1 MQIYSSLP
9 KKGPVKH
16 FETMA
21 QNNQIDETIAVVSYD
36 EFEPASVVGF
46 NKVKLNKAGGKNVG
60 INNKQAKQTLFIS
73 APLMTSWGI
82 KKYTDE
88 TSGKISYEMQL
99 QFPQPGSQYDT
110 PEEQEFLAKMKEFE
124 AIAKDHVRQNC
135 RELLNKPKLS
145 EEGMDLLWN
154 PMFRYPLKDVG
165 GGCKEPDYD
174 RAPSMK
180 VKVGFWGG
188 KWDDKMEIYDL
199 QENLMFPNPEDPSIT
214 PDLLIPEG
222 GATKTALCIKCGGIY
237 FASGK
242 CGVTWR
248 LHQAI
253 VKPKP
258 KMGGKCLVKL
268 PASVAARLEADDD
281 EPQQAESK
289 QTKVQAAIVEDSDE
303 EGEDAEE
310 EGVADNEPEPVFT
323 KTVKKS
329 VKKVVRKKAD

>member
-1 MQIYSSLP
+1 
-9 KKGPVKH
+9 
-16 FETMA
+16 MA
-21 QNNQIDETIAVVSYD
+21 QSNQIDETIAVVSYD
-36 EFEPASVVGF
+36 EFEPASAVGF

-60 INNKQAKQTLFIS
+60 VNNKQAKQTLFIS

-82 KKYTDE
+82 KKYTDD
-88 TSGKISYEMQL
+88 TSGKVSYEMQL

-124 AIAKDHVRQNC
+124 AIAKEHVRQNC
-135 RELLNKPKLS
+135 RELLNQPKLS

-154 PMFRYPLKDVG
+154 PMFRYPLKDLG

-188 KWDDKMEIYDL
+188 KWDDKLEMYDL
-199 QENLMFPNPEDPSIT
+199 QEKLLFPNPEDPSVT

-268 PASVAARLEADDD
+268 PASVAARLEAEDDAD
-281 EPQQAESK
+281 PK
-289 QTKVQAAIVEDSDE
+289 PTKVQAAIVEDSDE
-303 EGEDAEE
+303 GEAEE
-310 EGVADNEPEPVFT
+310 EAEVEEEAEEPEPEPVFT
-323 KTVKKS
+323 KPVVKKA
-329 VKKVVRKKAD
+329 VKKVVRKKAA

>member
-1 MQIYSSLP
+1 
-9 KKGPVKH
+9 
-16 FETMA
+16 MA
-21 QNNQIDETIAVVSYD
+21 QNNQFDETIAVISFD
-36 EFEPASVVGF
+36 EFNPSTMVGF

-60 INNKQAKQTLFIS
+60 ITNKQKKQTLFVS

-88 TSGKISYEMQL
+88 TSGRVSYEMQL

-110 PEEQEFLAKMKEFE
+110 PEEQQFLETMKQFE
-124 AIAKDHVRQNC
+124 AEVKEHVRQNC

-165 GGCKEPDYD
+165 GGLKEPDYD
-174 RAPSMK
+174 RAPTMK

-188 KWDDKMEIYDL
+188 KWDDKLEFYDL
-199 QENLMFPNPEDPSIT
+199 QENLLFPSSDNSTT
-214 PDLLIPEG
+214 PDMLIPEG
-222 GATKTALCIKCGGIY
+222 GATKTAVCLKCGGIY

-258 KMGGKCLVKL
+258 KMGGRCLVKI
-268 PASVAARLEADDD
+268 PASVAERLEA
-281 EPQQAESK
+281 EEEAETD
-289 QTKVQAAIVEDSDE
+289 QGNKVQATIVEDSDDE
-303 EGEDAEE
+303 NDGGAASDVEE
-310 EGVADNEPEPVFT
+310 EPEREPTPEPVP
-323 KTVKKS
+323 VKKA
-329 VKKVVRKKAD
+329 KKVVRKKAT

>member
-1 MQIYSSLP
+1 
-9 KKGPVKH
+9 
-16 FETMA
+16 MA
-21 QNNQIDETIAVVSYD
+21 QNNQFDETIAVIGFD
-36 EFEPASVVGF
+36 EFNPSTMVGF

-60 INNKQAKQTLFIS
+60 ITNKQKKQTLFVS

-88 TSGKISYEMQL
+88 TSGRVSYEMQL

-110 PEEQEFLAKMKEFE
+110 PEEQQFLETMKQFE
-124 AIAKDHVRQNC
+124 AEVKQHVRLNC

-165 GGCKEPDYD
+165 GGLKEPDYD
-174 RAPSMK
+174 RAPTMK

-188 KWDDKMEIYDL
+188 KWDDKLEFYDL
-199 QENLMFPNPEDPSIT
+199 QENLLFPNSEDSSIT
-214 PDLLIPEG
+214 PDMLIPEG
-222 GATKTALCIKCGGIY
+222 GATKTAVCLKCGGIY

-258 KMGGKCLVKL
+258 KMGGRCLVKI
-268 PASVAARLEADDD
+268 PASVAQRLEAEVEADAD
-281 EPQQAESK
+281 EGESVN
-289 QTKVQAAIVEDSDE
+289 KVQATIVDDTDDENDGGAASDV
-303 EGEDAEE
+303 EE
-310 EGVADNEPEPVFT
+310 EQEEEPEREPTPEPVP
-323 KTVKKS
+323 VKKA
-329 VKKVVRKKAD
+329 KKVVRKKAT

>member
-1 MQIYSSLP
+1 M
-9 KKGPVKH
+9 KH

-21 QNNQIDETIAVVSYD
+21 QNNHNDETIAVVGYD
-36 EFEPASVVGF
+36 EFEPTSMVGF

-60 INNKQAKQTLFIS
+60 VNNKQAKQQLFIS

-88 TSGKISYEMQL
+88 TSGKVSYEMAL
-99 QFPQPGSQYDT
+99 QFPQAGSQYDT
-110 PEEQEFLAKMKEFE
+110 PEEQEFLVKMKEFE
-124 AIAKDHVRQNC
+124 AIAKEHVRQNC

-154 PMFRYPLKDVG
+154 PMFRYPLKEV

-188 KWDDKMEIYDL
+188 KWDEKLEMYDL
-199 QENLMFPNPEDPSIT
+199 QEKLLFPNPEDPSIT

-258 KMGGKCLVKL
+258 KMGGRCLVKL
-268 PASVAARLEADDD
+268 PAGMAERLEAEDD
-281 EPQQAESK
+281 EPQQAETK
-289 QTKVQAAIVEDSDE
+289 PTKVQAAIVDDSDE
-303 EGEDAEE
+303 EEAEE
-310 EGVADNEPEPVFT
+310 EADVEEEADEEPEPEPVFT
-323 KTVKKS
+323 KPVKKA
-329 VKKVVRKKAD
+329 VKKVVRKKAA

>member
-1 MQIYSSLP
+1 
-9 KKGPVKH
+9 
-16 FETMA
+16 MA
-21 QNNQIDETIAVVSYD
+21 QNNQFDDTIAVISFD
-36 EFEPASVVGF
+36 EFNPSTMVGF

-60 INNKQAKQTLFIS
+60 ITNKQKKQTLFVS

-88 TSGKISYEMQL
+88 TSGRVSYEMQL

-110 PEEQEFLAKMKEFE
+110 PEEQQFLETMKQFE
-124 AIAKDHVRQNC
+124 AEVKEHVRQNC

-165 GGCKEPDYD
+165 GGLKEFDYD
-174 RAPSMK
+174 RAPTMK

-188 KWDDKMEIYDL
+188 NWDDKLEFYDL
-199 QENLMFPNPEDPSIT
+199 QENLLFPSPDHSTT
-214 PDLLIPEG
+214 PDMLIPEG
-222 GATKTALCIKCGGIY
+222 SATKTAVCLKCGGIY

-258 KMGGKCLVKL
+258 KMGGRCLVKI
-268 PASVAARLEADDD
+268 PTSVAERLEAEAETD
-281 EPQQAESK
+281 EGN
-289 QTKVQAAIVEDSDE
+289 KVQATIVEDSDDE
-303 EGEDAEE
+303 NDGGAASDAEQE
-310 EGVADNEPEPVFT
+310 QEQEPTPEPVVP
-323 KTVKKS
+323 VKKT
-329 VKKVVRKKAD
+329 KKVVRKKAT